1 MSRDP
6 FAPFGGRVDKPDY
19 PYRPSTG
26 TFELDGVAITV
37 VELPA
42 TSVPEVSDPVKTVA
56 AAPNKASGP
65 KTVKTATTAPNEDS
79 EPDTVKTA
87 PDEDSEPDTV
97 KTAPDETFD
106 PDIAKTAPDEAS
118 EPDTVKTAAIAP
130 HEDSEP
136 DTVKT
141 APDENFD
148 PYIVKTAPDRASEP
162 DTVKTTSDKASEPR
176 IAPPTPEPAATLA
189 SPSSPQGK
197 IAFVNQWNEYKAVA
211 AAESPG

>member
-79 EPDTVKTA
+79 EPDTVKTTSDKNSEPDIFKTAPDEASEPNTVKTAPDKASEADTVKIA
-87 PDEDSEPDTV
+87 PDEDSEPDT
-97 KTAPDETFD
+97 
-106 PDIAKTAPDEAS
+106 
-118 EPDTVKTAAIAP
+118 
-130 HEDSEP
+130 
-136 DTVKT
+136 
-141 APDENFD
+141 
-148 PYIVKTAPDRASEP
+148 
-162 DTVKTTSDKASEPR
+162 
-176 IAPPTPEPAATLA
+176 
-189 SPSSPQGK
+189 
-197 IAFVNQWNEYKAVA
+197 
-211 AAESPG
+211 

>member
-56 AAPNKASGP
+56 EAPNKASGP
-65 KTVKTATTAPNEDS
+65 KTVKTATTAPDEDS
-79 EPDTVKTA
+79 EPGIVKTAARAPDKASEPDIVKTATTA

-97 KTAPDETFD
+97 
-106 PDIAKTAPDEAS
+106 
-118 EPDTVKTAAIAP
+118 
-130 HEDSEP
+130 
-136 DTVKT
+136 
-141 APDENFD
+141 
-148 PYIVKTAPDRASEP
+148 
-162 DTVKTTSDKASEPR
+162 
-176 IAPPTPEPAATLA
+176 
-189 SPSSPQGK
+189 
-197 IAFVNQWNEYKAVA
+197 
-211 AAESPG
+211 